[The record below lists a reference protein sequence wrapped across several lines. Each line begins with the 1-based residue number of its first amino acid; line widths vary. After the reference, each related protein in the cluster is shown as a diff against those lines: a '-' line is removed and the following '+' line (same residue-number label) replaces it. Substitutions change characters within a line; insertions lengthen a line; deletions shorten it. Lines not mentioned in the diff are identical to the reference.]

1 MDGYI
6 SPCEMAGLVRLFLPA
21 KLHQD
26 EDYVRELI
34 QRMDRNG
41 DGMIAY
47 EEFVQTVRETGEP
60 DFLRSAD
67 ILRTELVCKYVLT
80 GTATH

>member
-1 MDGYI
+1 MT
-6 SPCEMAGLVRLFLPA
+6 EEVRT
-21 KLHQD
+21 
-26 EDYVRELI
+26 EREKI
-34 QRMDRNG
+34 G
-41 DGMIAY
+41 T
-47 EEFVQTVRETGEP
+47 EFVQTVRETVEP